1 MKRLSRVLVHIY
13 ICMRRSRVKRAEERE
28 REKGIAMSNGKKLIH
43 PTFNCR
49 ERTVPVF

>member
-13 ICMRRSRVKRAEERE
+13 IYEEIEGKESGRERE

-49 ERTVPVF
+49 ERIVPVF